1 MHMHMCTMLT
11 HTFLQAKAWNEKVKA
26 NFWSEDPIEPILRL
40 RAVVPATL
48 VAMYGRVKEQAN
60 MQSSNTDPVAQ
71 NALRF
76 NLRATGP
83 AVQPARVVGGKGRST
98 GVSPPPPA
106 APLSLPTSAGS
117 VGTGVGTAGAG
128 GVGVQTAGAGGVGA
142 GRAGVGGA
150 ANGVRDDGTV
160 ARAATARARDPTRD
174 VGGSSQP
181 SKKRKMKRSN
191 QLCQTCGHS
200 KKSGETAKLHTT
212 LPDACLLAHVRFAD
226 PLHASLKAEY
236 KRSDSRHNTAYA
248 SVVCDCCVNGDG
260 NHAGKQRWSDLNRL
274 LGMLNWNGNQR
285 QSGQFVPPDA
295 FFN

>member
-1 MHMHMCTMLT
+1 MLT

-26 NFWSEDPIEPILRL
+26 NFWSENPIEPILRL

-48 VAMYGRVKEQAN
+48 VAMYGRVKEQVN

-71 NALRF
+71 NALRIH
-76 NLRATGP
+76 LRATGP
-83 AVQPARVVGGKGRST
+83 AVQPARVVGGKGKST
-98 GVSPPPPA
+98 GVSP
-106 APLSLPTSAGS
+106 PLSLPTSAGS

-142 GRAGVGGA
+142 EGVGAGRAGVGGA
-150 ANGVRDDGTV
+150 ASGVGDDGTV
-160 ARAATARARDPTRD
+160 ARARDPTRD

-181 SKKRKMKRSN
+181 SKKREMKRSN

-200 KKSGETAKLHTT
+200 KQSGETAKLHTT
-212 LPDACLLAHVRFAD
+212 LPDTCLLAHVRFAD
-226 PLHASLKAEY
+226 AQYASLKAEY
-236 KRSDSRHNTAYA
+236 KRSRSRHNTAYVN
-248 SVVCDCCVNGDG
+248 VVCDCCVNGDG

-274 LGMLNWNGNQR
+274 LGLLKWNGNQM
-285 QSGQFVPPDA
+285 QSDRFVPPDA